1 MNFDKADKLTRG
13 FVLVKAIITDVSK
26 NIQDENR

>member
-1 MNFDKADKLTRG
+1 MNFDKADKLTRS
-13 FVLVKAIITDVSK
+13 FVLVKSIITDVSK